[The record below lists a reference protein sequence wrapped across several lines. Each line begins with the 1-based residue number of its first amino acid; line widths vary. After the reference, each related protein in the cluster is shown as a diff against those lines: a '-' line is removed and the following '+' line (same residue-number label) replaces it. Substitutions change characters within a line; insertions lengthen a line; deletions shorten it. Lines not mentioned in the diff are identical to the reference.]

1 LLKIGSLQFD
11 RNELAGAFGD
21 LGTFIP
27 LVAALIIQN
36 GLDPKGVFLSFG
48 LLYIYTALVFRV
60 PIAVQPM
67 KAIAT
72 IMITQA
78 LQPSLLIGAGILI
91 GIVFIILAFSGA
103 IHIIDSVTPR
113 SVVRGIQ
120 LGLGLNLILTAF
132 RFMQKD
138 VNGWI
143 LSIIGVF
150 AVLVLFKNKK
160 LPPALVLLAMGVSF
174 SVFNGF
180 PLEVFANNV
189 KIDFPTIFAPA
200 NNDFVQTLLVLVIPQ
215 IPLTISNAILATLL
229 LCQDYFPER
238 KNVSI
243 KRLALSHGVMN
254 LIAVLLS
261 GIPVCHGAGGL
272 AAHYRFGARSGGAL
286 VVIGVFMLVL
296 GLLYSNAIVQILSL
310 FPFAILGVMLLF
322 TGFELT
328 LTIKDKFLSKSDRFV
343 TLFVATLSI
352 IVQYGYALG
361 FVGGIV
367 LAHLISNMPSCK
379 RLRLEVKSDK

>member
-78 LQPSLLIGAGILI
+78 LQPFLLIGAGILI

-180 PLEVFANNV
+180 PLELFANNV

-200 NNDFVQTLLVLVIPQ
+200 NNDFVQAWSVLVIPQ
-215 IPLTISNAILATLL
+215 IPLTISNAILATSL
-229 LCQDYFPER
+229 LCQDYFPDR
-238 KNVSI
+238 KNISA

-254 LIAVLLS
+254 LIAALLG

-272 AAHYRFGARSGGAL
+272 AGHYRFGARSGGAL
-286 VVIGVFMLVL
+286 VIIGVFMLVL
-296 GLLYSNAIVQILSL
+296 GLLYSDAIVQISSL
-310 FPFAILGVMLLF
+310 FPFAILGVLLLF
-322 TGFELT
+322 AGFDLA

-343 TLFVATLSI
+343 ALFVAILSI
-352 IVQYGYALG
+352 IVPYGYALG

-367 LAHLISNMPSCK
+367 LSYLISNIPSSE
-379 RLRLEVKSDK
+379 RLRFEVR

>member
-67 KAIAT
+67 KAIAI

-91 GIVFIILAFSGA
+91 GIAFIVLAFSRT
-103 IHIIDSVTPR
+103 IHLINSVTPR
-113 SVVRGIQ
+113 SVVRGVQ

-132 RFMQKD
+132 RFMQ
-138 VNGWI
+138 NGWV

-150 AVLVLFKNKK
+150 AVLVLFKNKR
-160 LPPALVLLAMGVSF
+160 LPPALVLLAIGVSF
-174 SVFNGF
+174 SIFNGF

-189 KIDFPTIFAPA
+189 KFDFPKIYAPA
-200 NNDFVQTLLVLVIPQ
+200 NNDFVQALLVLVVPQ
-215 IPLTISNAILATLL
+215 IPLTISNAILATSL
-229 LCQDYFPER
+229 LCQDYFPDR
-238 KNVSI
+238 RDISI

-254 LIAVLLS
+254 LIAVLLG

-272 AAHYRFGARSGGAL
+272 AGHYRFGARSGGAL
-286 VVIGVFMLVL
+286 VIIGVFMLVL

-343 TLFVATLSI
+343 ALFVATLSI

-379 RLRLEVKSDK
+379 RLRLEVKQ

>member
-78 LQPSLLIGAGILI
+78 LQPFLLIGAGILI

-200 NNDFVQTLLVLVIPQ
+200 NNDFVQAWSVLVIPQ
-215 IPLTISNAILATLL
+215 IPLTISNAILATSL
-229 LCQDYFPER
+229 LCQDYFPDR
-238 KNVSI
+238 KNISA

-254 LIAVLLS
+254 LIAALLG

-272 AAHYRFGARSGGAL
+272 AGHYRFGARSGGAL
-286 VVIGVFMLVL
+286 VIIGVFMLVL
-296 GLLYSNAIVQILSL
+296 GLLYSDAIVQISSL
-310 FPFAILGVMLLF
+310 FPFAILGVLLLF
-322 TGFELT
+322 AGFDLA

-343 TLFVATLSI
+343 ALFVAILSI
-352 IVQYGYALG
+352 IVPYGYALG

-367 LAHLISNMPSCK
+367 LSYLISNIPSSE
-379 RLRLEVKSDK
+379 RLRFEVR